1 MNPIE
6 MTAACVALAKVIG
19 VPAETVTAHRQ
30 GHTTEI
36 QVKAGG
42 HTYYNAITERSLE
55 AFGDGA
61 YKSCAAALWGM
72 LVEDGHL
79 FAARCQDATEVR
91 QVALALGA
99 MRGAEGVR
107 DIMKRPLGLEVDAKC
122 RSYQCEG
129 EPALSPAAERVVRD
143 MMLGEALATLSML
156 LGQAVEAARGHRSHH
171 QLHADLVQLAGCA
184 LALAAGVDPLQED
197 PRG

>member
-1 MNPIE
+1 MNPLE

-19 VPAETVTAHRQ
+19 VPPETVTAHRQ
-30 GHTTEI
+30 GSVTEI

-42 HTYYNAITERSLE
+42 HTYYNAITDRALDG
-55 AFGDGA
+55 GDLA

-79 FAARCQDATEVR
+79 FAARCESAAEVR

-99 MRGAEGVR
+99 MRGAEGLR
-107 DIMKRPLGLEVDAKC
+107 DILTRALPVTLDAGC

-129 EPALSPAAERVVRD
+129 DPKLDASSERAVRD
-143 MMLGEALATLSML
+143 MMLGEALASLSML
-156 LGQAVEAARGHRSHH
+156 LGQAVEASRSHRSHH

-184 LALAAGVDPLQED
+184 LALAAGVDPMQED
-197 PRG
+197 TRG